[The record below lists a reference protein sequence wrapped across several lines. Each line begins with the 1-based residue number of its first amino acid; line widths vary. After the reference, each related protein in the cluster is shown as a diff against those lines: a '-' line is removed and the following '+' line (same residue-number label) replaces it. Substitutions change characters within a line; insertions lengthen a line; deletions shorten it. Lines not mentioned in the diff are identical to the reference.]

1 MKVFEA
7 GLNCGQRGGG
17 VAIIAAKTADDAAK
31 ALSTDS
37 QTKAYHWLY
46 PTELVNLTSKGKTP
60 YVITY
65 NVYQE

>member
-1 MKVFEA
+1 MKVFHA
-7 GLNCGQRGGG
+7 NYDSPGYGSGI
-17 VAIIAAKTADDAAK
+17 AIVAAKTADEASK
-31 ALSTDS
+31 ALSTDD